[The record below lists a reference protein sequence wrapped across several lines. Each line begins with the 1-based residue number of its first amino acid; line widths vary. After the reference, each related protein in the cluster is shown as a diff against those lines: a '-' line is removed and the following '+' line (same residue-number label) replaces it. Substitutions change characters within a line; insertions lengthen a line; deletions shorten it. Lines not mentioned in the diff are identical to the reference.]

1 MRLMLRRASVYWPMM
16 MDDCVWYKK
25 GCEACQ
31 RFGDVQLSPASVMHP
46 MIKPWSFRRWGLDFI
61 GEVYPASSKGH
72 QFVLIATDI
81 LLYQVDQSS
90 SFKGYDTQGDD
101 LVHA

>member
-1 MRLMLRRASVYWPMM
+1 
-16 MDDCVWYKK
+16 
-25 GCEACQ
+25 
-31 RFGDVQLSPASVMHP
+31 
-46 MIKPWSFRRWGLDFI
+46 LDFI